1 MDKIKISNLRV
12 FAYHGVNPEE
22 KRDGQLFVLDITAHI
37 DLSKAA
43 ESDDLNDTVS
53 YAKMIKTARR
63 VMQSKSNNLLE
74 STAQQVID
82 ALFEEFPPIQE
93 VEVLLKKPDAPIKAD
108 FDWVAVELCRK
119 RGEK

>member
-63 VMQSKSNNLLE
+63 VMQSKSNDLLE

>member
-22 KRDGQLFVLDITAHI
+22 KRDGQMFVLDITSHI

-43 ESDDLNDTVS
+43 LSDDLNDTVS

-63 VMQSKSNNLLE
+63 VMQAKSNDLLE
-74 STAQQVID
+74 STAQQIID
-82 ALFEEFPPIQE
+82 AFFEEFLPVQE
-93 VEVLLKKPDAPIKAD
+93 VEILLKKPDAPIKAD

>member
-22 KRDGQLFVLDITAHI
+22 KRDGQMFVLDITAHI

-43 ESDDLNDTVS
+43 LSDDLNDTVS

-63 VMQSKSNNLLE
+63 VMQSKSNDLLE

-82 ALFEEFPPIQE
+82 AFFEEFPPVQE
-93 VEVLLKKPDAPIKAD
+93 VEILLKKPDAPIKAD